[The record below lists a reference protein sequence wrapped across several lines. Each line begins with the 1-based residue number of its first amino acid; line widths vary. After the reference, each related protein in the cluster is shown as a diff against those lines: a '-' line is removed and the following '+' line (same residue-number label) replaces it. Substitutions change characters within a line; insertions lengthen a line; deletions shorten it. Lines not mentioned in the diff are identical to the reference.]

1 MGPLC
6 VAEFPED
13 TKFTMVEKSLTIV
26 LNHYLMTLDYHYVTG
41 PATQLCVMDGV
52 FVYTGV

>member
-13 TKFTMVEKSLTIV
+13 TKFTMVEKSLAIV
-26 LNHYLMTLDYHYVTG
+26 LNHYLMTLYYHYVTG